1 MQLRWLQRRRSV
13 TQAVLHEDLL
23 MVYGFQLNLFSDLT
37 QLGRL
42 TYLRLLI
49 RGHEAC
55 HMHGLLNTTYTHTV
69 H

>member
-1 MQLRWLQRRRSV
+1 MQLRRLQRRLGATKV
-13 TQAVLHEDLL
+13 VLHEGLL
-23 MVYGFQLNLFSDLT
+23 MVYCFQLNLFSDLT

-55 HMHGLLNTTYTHTV
+55 HMHGLLNTTYTYTV